1 MHNVNGANRLFKFV
15 GAGTY
20 VKLVTL
26 NSGRLKLRAEMCI
39 PEIQG
44 NLNEQANKQDE
55 NQQDLCGGL
64 LHIKWKNDIN
74 EINGWLVTFISK
86 LSPMAS

>member
-20 VKLVTL
+20 AKLVTL
-26 NSGRLKLRAEMCI
+26 NSGRLKLGVEMCI

-55 NQQDLCGGL
+55 NQQDLCGDL
-64 LHIKWKNDIN
+64 LHIK
-74 EINGWLVTFISK
+74 
-86 LSPMAS
+86 